1 MRKQF
6 AYADARA
13 TGILL
18 SETESE
24 IIEAAALKM
33 AAQYADYSLH
43 SSDLLH
49 AVELAA
55 AALPSEVRRA
65 LISFRD
71 QGNTSGTLL
80 LRGLPL
86 GSLPA
91 TPDRPEDEPDWTEVS
106 VATLSQLM
114 VMSVLG
120 RAISYRD
127 EKNGNLVQDVSPK
140 RGAETRQENSGSI
153 LLELHTEDG
162 FHPAA
167 PHFLSLIC
175 LRGDRDGLAATVTG
189 GIGDVL
195 PELDEE
201 TVATLRRP
209 EFRTKFSTSFVH
221 DTDEEVLTPPVPV
234 LCGTEANPDLRVDF
248 HGTVGTTPAA
258 RAALAALEDAVLGCL
273 RGIVLAPGELIILDN
288 RRTVHGRTGFTPRYD
303 GADRWLRRSFALA
316 DLRPVLH
323 DLGEGRIHNAIT
335 ARQTGSDTVAGAVP
349 DPVSEP
355 GLVPVA

>member
-1 MRKQF
+1 MRKEF
-6 AYADARA
+6 SYADARPS
-13 TGILL
+13 GIVL
-18 SETESE
+18 SETESG
-24 IIEAAALKM
+24 IIEAAALDL
-33 AAQYADYSLH
+33 ATRYADYSLH
-43 SSDLLH
+43 STDLLH

-55 AALPSEVRRA
+55 AALPSRVRRA

-71 QGNTSGTLL
+71 ASNSGGTLL

-86 GSLPA
+86 GGLPA
-91 TPDRPEDEPDWTEVS
+91 TPDRVEDEPAWTDVP
-106 VATLSQLM
+106 VATLAQLM

-120 RAISYRD
+120 RSISYSD

-140 RGAETRQENSGSI
+140 RGAENRQENSGSI

-167 PHFLSLIC
+167 PHFLSLVC
-175 LRGDRDGLAATVTG
+175 LRGDRDGLAATVTA

-195 PELDEE
+195 PLLAEE
-201 TVATLRRP
+201 TVAALRRP
-209 EFRTKFSTSFVH
+209 EFRTRFSTSFVH

-234 LCGTEANPDLRVDF
+234 LSGPETGPDLRVDF

-258 RAALAALEDAVLGCL
+258 RAALAELEEAVLASL
-273 RGIVLAPGELIILDN
+273 RGIVLRPGELIILDN

-316 DLRPVLH
+316 DLRPVLD
-323 DLGEGRIHNAIT
+323 DLGEGRSHNAIT
-335 ARQTGSDTVAGAVP
+335 ARRPAR
-349 DPVSEP
+349 
-355 GLVPVA
+355 GLARAA